1 MKRILT
7 LLFLILAC
15 VYGCSCGS
23 PVQFLE
29 PVAPEIPTDPTDKP
43 DPGDKPADG
52 LPVAA
57 SLGAGTDALQ
67 HIPSGVTH

>member
-43 DPGDKPADG
+43 DPGDKPSDG

-57 SLGAGTDALQ
+57 C
-67 HIPSGVTH
+67 